1 MNSAIYY
8 GKIVWFGN
16 QPQPYMVLPSSD
28 RAAVFVA
35 DVRDVN
41 AYAFSKLLQAV
52 VALD

>member
-1 MNSAIYY
+1 
-8 GKIVWFGN
+8 
-16 QPQPYMVLPSSD
+16 MVLPSSD

-41 AYAFSKLLQAV
+41 AYAFSKMLQAV